1 MKRLAGALGAGLL
14 FGVGLTY
21 SGMIDPRNVV
31 AFLDVTGR
39 WDPKLAGVMVGA
51 IVVHA
56 TLLRLLGWRPTPA
69 SQGRGA
75 WRASIDRRL
84 ILGSA
89 IFGVGWGLSGYCP
102 GPAVVALGF
111 GAGRAVLF
119 VGALLAGGLVADAI
133 HDRG

>member
-1 MKRLAGALGAGLL
+1 
-14 FGVGLTY
+14 
-21 SGMIDPRNVV
+21 MIDPRNVV

-69 SQGRGA
+69 SQNTAPGA
-75 WRASIDRRL
+75 RRSMRAGYDPGLGNLRCRL
-84 ILGSA
+84 GT
-89 IFGVGWGLSGYCP
+89 VGLLP
-102 GPAVVALGF
+102 GPRR
-111 GAGRAVLF
+111 GRAEASAPGMPVLF